1 MDVSEAL
8 HVVEHQPRQGY
19 DHQNNERDGDEQNRC
34 SETNKQ
40 TVINYRF
47 VKERQNS
54 RWSNRQVF

>member
-54 RWSNRQVF
+54 R